1 MLRCIAVDDEPLAL
15 QLLEEY
21 IRKVPFLELVAS
33 CSDAFEA
40 AKALQANS
48 VDLIFIDIQMPG
60 LTGLQFIQSLPR
72 RPMVILITAYK
83 KFATEGFDLD
93 VVDYLVKP
101 VGLDRFMKACFKA
114 QELHQ
119 LRAGNA
125 AGAKGAGGAGAGGSS
140 AGGSGGS
147 GAGGSSAG
155 GSGGSGAGGSGPA
168 AATGAGSASGPG
180 AASPDFFFVNSDYSL
195 VKVLFA
201 DVIWIEGSGDYVKI
215 HQKSSANPLLVRT
228 SAKIL
233 EGELPPDKFI
243 RIHKSYIVSI
253 AGITAVRKNSVFIGK
268 LELPVGETY
277 REGLRQITGREF

>member
-1 MLRCIAVDDEPLAL
+1 
-15 QLLEEY
+15 LLEDY

-33 CSDAFEA
+33 CGDAFEA
-40 AKALQANS
+40 AKALQANP

-60 LTGLQFIQSLPR
+60 LTGLQFIQSLAK

-119 LRAGNA
+119 LRAANA
-125 AGAKGAGGAGAGGSS
+125 GAGAE
-140 AGGSGGS
+140 
-147 GAGGSSAG
+147 
-155 GSGGSGAGGSGPA
+155 
-168 AATGAGSASGPG
+168 
-180 AASPDFFFVNSDYSL
+180 FFFVNVDYSL

-201 DVIWIEGSGDYVKI
+201 DIVWIEGSGDYVKI
-215 HQKSSANPLLVRT
+215 HLKSSSKVLMVRT
-228 SAKIL
+228 SAKTL
-233 EGELPPDKFI
+233 EGELPGDKFI
-243 RIHKSYIVSI
+243 RIHKSYIVSV
-253 AGITAVRKNSVFIGK
+253 AGITAVRKNSVFIGE

-277 REGLRQITGREF
+277 REGLRQITGREL